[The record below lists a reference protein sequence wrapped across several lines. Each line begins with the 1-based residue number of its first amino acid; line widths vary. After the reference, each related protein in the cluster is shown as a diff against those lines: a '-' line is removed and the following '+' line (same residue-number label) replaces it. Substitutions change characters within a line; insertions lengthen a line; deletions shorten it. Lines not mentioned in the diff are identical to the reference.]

1 MRVIM
6 KIIKKNRVTSDLLIS
21 DAERK
26 ALSKLVAEIQSIW
39 KGTKFKLY
47 GSKVRGT
54 FDEESDLDILIL
66 LPCEVTEEIRRSIV
80 HKIFEINLEFDTNI
94 SGLIMSEKQWQSEYI
109 SCLPI
114 HEEVEKEGVEL

>member
-1 MRVIM
+1 ME
-6 KIIKKNRVTSDLLIS
+6 IIKRNKVTSDLLIS
-21 DAERK
+21 DTERK